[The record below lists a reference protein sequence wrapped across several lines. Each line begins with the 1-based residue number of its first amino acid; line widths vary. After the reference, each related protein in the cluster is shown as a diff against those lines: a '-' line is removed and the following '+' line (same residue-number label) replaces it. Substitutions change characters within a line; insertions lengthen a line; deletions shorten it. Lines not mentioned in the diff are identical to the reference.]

1 MNYQTLKP
9 IQSLAVWTCLTIFTV
24 GFATA
29 SGTVGDHVNDMSA
42 HLEEYNEEV
51 VWLIGKVDAIVATY
65 EAKGAAAAKPE
76 RVVDY
81 WEAVAF
87 HSAIEINYI
96 PLYSSIW
103 QGLFGVRT
111 AIEEG
116 EPMSTV
122 REQQAALDQALWQA
136 LGAIK
141 LAAQYQERGLLPEV
155 SETATDTPAETI
167 DVIKQRLDRVVA
179 KYAEQLSDEAI
190 RITQETYL
198 NLFESIEGTLDAL
211 DAELVAELEKDFNVT
226 LQRAIKDGKS
236 VDDVRDIVE
245 AMKRRLDQCKALLK
259 TAAKNRGGV
268 Q

>member
-51 VWLIGKVDAIVATY
+51 VWLIGKVDGIVATY

-141 LAAQYQERGLLPEV
+141 LAAQYQKRGLLPEV

-236 VDDVRDIVE
+236 VDDVRDITKH
-245 AMKRRLDQCKALLK
+245 MN
-259 TAAKNRGGV
+259 NRSAFLIEIICSN
-268 Q
+268 